1 VEAFIMKLEL
11 EPEEGRELLS
21 LIVDRLTGEAGL
33 SDQDRAALKRWRSEL
48 MKAGSDGM
56 RELTAKINADLERAL
71 RSKEKSAVQK
81 PDWR

>member
-1 VEAFIMKLEL
+1 MKLEL

-21 LIVDRLTGEAGL
+21 LIIDRLTDEGDL
-33 SDQDRAALKRWRSEL
+33 SDADRAALKRWRSEQ

>member
-1 VEAFIMKLEL
+1 MKLEL

-21 LIVDRLTGEAGL
+21 LIVDRLTKEARL
-33 SDQDRAALKRWRSEL
+33 SDTDRAAVKRWRSEQ
-48 MKAGSDGM
+48 MKPGSDGM

-71 RSKEKSAVQK
+71 RTKEKSAVQK

>member
-1 VEAFIMKLEL
+1 MKLEL
-11 EPEEGRELLS
+11 DPEEGREMLS
-21 LIVDRLTGEAGL
+21 LIVERITQEARL
-33 SDQDRAALKRWRSEL
+33 SDKDRGAVKRWRSEQ

-71 RSKEKSAVQK
+71 RTKEKSAVQK

>member
-1 VEAFIMKLEL
+1 MKLEL

-21 LIVDRLTGEAGL
+21 LIVGRLTKEARL
-33 SDQDRAALKRWRSEL
+33 SDTDRAAVKRWRSEQ

>member
-1 VEAFIMKLEL
+1 MRLEL

-21 LIVDRLTGEAGL
+21 LIVDRLAGEARL
-33 SDQDRAALKRWRSEL
+33 SDADRAAVKRWRSER

-71 RSKEKSAVQK
+71 RTKEKSAVQK
-81 PDWR
+81 ADWR

>member
-1 VEAFIMKLEL
+1 MKIEL

-21 LIVDRLTGEAGL
+21 LIVDRLTKEAQL
-33 SDQDRAALKRWRSEL
+33 SDADRAAVKRWRSEQ

>member
-1 VEAFIMKLEL
+1 MKLEL

-21 LIVDRLTGEAGL
+21 LIVDRLTKEAQL
-33 SDQDRAALKRWRSEL
+33 SDADRAAVKRWRSEQ
-48 MKAGSDGM
+48 MKAGSEGM

>member
-1 VEAFIMKLEL
+1 MKLEL

-21 LIVDRLTGEAGL
+21 LIVDRLTDEARLAGA
-33 SDQDRAALKRWRSEL
+33 DRATLKRWRSEQ
-48 MKAGSDGM
+48 MKAGSDGI
-56 RELTAKINADLERAL
+56 RELTAKINAGLERAL